1 MANTNTSNAVGTAR
15 QFTPQPQ
22 STYQRQLLTPRLGN
36 NIRARDV
43 QSAGAQ
49 LAESLGVLQ
58 NAIEKYRQDYDTRQK
73 DIAEKVVPILYGKE
87 DHDTRLT
94 IDSVALLNKAGIGG
108 LQDNPYALA
117 LIDQL
122 RGQEV
127 SSEIHKRYDAYAS
140 QEKLK
145 GTLEDEIKSYDDF
158 YNEHVQEYL
167 SNINVNNKYA
177 MDNGLYESRVVNTG
191 KVASKF
197 VTDKEEEMSINR
209 SEAISSFV
217 SENTR
222 NRWKWS
228 EDEENNFVSQI
239 GNLLTTTQ
247 ERDPTKNYQILDN
260 MMKTIASNTGNYGL
274 LSKLKEAVVYGSQ
287 RLGDFIDIDK
297 YKDLANESN
306 KAHWMQRTR
315 DIYDKVSTAKDK
327 RSLYEIVDG
336 FDDAEDRQ
344 IASGFVSGQLS
355 SIEAEDRQRR
365 AIELASAKAMTKAAV
380 GNINLKAQLSAI
392 MNGQTQDAMGNGIVM
407 SSSQLKDLGIDENQM
422 ILAIDSAITN
432 LNFDDPNAMS
442 QLMRLSYHPAYKGAF
457 SKVLQYDATAGLNS
471 LTIDNQELT
480 PSLQRCVDLYL
491 RSPSLFNDMVTDSSL
506 QAGVMCVATQGV
518 PTYLQVKDVLGDKSR
533 LEQIDKDM
541 KDAVQDGVSGMSL
554 PSLADGSSY
563 EGFSYTEPNSVAF
576 NDTYRNYARIYR
588 AEGFSVDEAI
598 RQTNYR
604 LSSEYYAFNGCPIP
618 KSVAKLCDIGGTDED
633 TCRSTFYWVL
643 GSKLKKYCESVGVDS
658 SVVTV
663 SYRSNNSNGQSII
676 SFSSSAGI
684 VSYPL
689 MGDNGIVTEARA
701 NLQQSGNQT
710 YDAPAS
716 EEFMKTEDNTAVENA
731 VKAKEDEQ
739 EYVYG
744 NNFFV
749 L

>member
-1 MANTNTSNAVGTAR
+1 MSTTNTSNAVGTAR

-36 NIRARDV
+36 NIRERDV
-43 QSAGAQ
+43 QSAGMQ
-49 LAESLGVLQ
+49 LAQSLGVLQ
-58 NAIEKYRQDYDTRQK
+58 NAIEQYRIDYDTRQK
-73 DIAEKVVPILYGKE
+73 DIAQKVVPILYGKE

-127 SSEIHKRYDAYAS
+127 AAEIHKRYDAYAS
-140 QEKLK
+140 QERLK

-158 YNEHVQEYL
+158 YNEHVHEYL

-197 VTDKEEEMSINR
+197 ITEKEEEMSINR

-222 NRWKWS
+222 NRWKWT
-228 EDEENNFVSQI
+228 EDEENTFISQV

-260 MMKTIASNTGNYGL
+260 MMKTIATNTGNYGL
-274 LSKLKEAVVYGSQ
+274 LSKLKDAVVYGNQ
-287 RLGDFIDIDK
+287 KLGDFIDIEK

-315 DIYDKVSTAKDK
+315 DVYDKVSTAKDK

-336 FDDAEDRQ
+336 FDDPEDRQ
-344 IASGFVSGQLS
+344 IASGFVGGQLS
-355 SIEAEDRQRR
+355 SIKAEERQKR
-365 AIELASAKAMTKAAV
+365 AIELATARAQTKAAV
-380 GNINLKAQLSAI
+380 GSINLKAQLSAI
-392 MNGQTQDAMGNGIVM
+392 MNGQTQDAMGNGVVT
-407 SSSQLKDLGIDENQM
+407 SASQLKALGIDENDM
-422 ILAIDSAITN
+422 ILAIDSTIAN
-432 LNFDDPNAMS
+432 LNFDDPNAMA

-471 LTIDNQELT
+471 LTVENQQLT

-491 RSPSLFNDMVTDSSL
+491 RSPSLFNDMVSDASL
-506 QAGVMCVATQGV
+506 QAGVMCIATEGV
-518 PTYLQVKDVLGDKSR
+518 STYLQVKDVLGDKSR
-533 LEQIDKDM
+533 LQQIDADM
-541 KDAVQDGVSGMSL
+541 KDVVQDGVSGMSL
-554 PSLADGSSY
+554 PSLADGKTPD
-563 EGFSYTEPNSVAF
+563 GFSYTEPNSMAF

-588 AEGFSVDEAI
+588 AEGLSPEEAV
-598 RQTNYR
+598 RQTGYR
-604 LSSEYYAFNGCPIP
+604 LNSEYFAFNGCPIP
-618 KSVAKLCDIGGTDED
+618 KSVTKLCDIGGTSDD
-633 TCRSTFYWVL
+633 ACRSAFYWVI
-643 GSKLKKYCESVGVDS
+643 GSKLKDYCEKTGVDS
-658 SVVTV
+658 SLVTV
-663 SYRSNNSNGQSII
+663 SYRSNNANGQSLIT
-676 SFSSSAGI
+676 FSSSSGV

-701 NLQQSGNQT
+701 NLEQSGNQT
-710 YDAPAS
+710 YDTPDA
-716 EEFMKTEDNTAVENA
+716 EKFYQQEDNSAVEAA
-731 VKAKEDEQ
+731 VQQKENE
-739 EYVYG
+739 ETYVYG
-744 NNFFV
+744 GHFFM
-749 L
+749 

>member
-22 STYQRQLLTPRLGN
+22 STYQRQLITPRLGN
-36 NIRARDV
+36 TIRSRDV

-58 NAIEKYRQDYDTRQK
+58 NAVEKYRQDYDTRQK
-73 DIAEKVVPILYGKE
+73 DIADKVVPILYGKE

-94 IDSVALLNKAGIGG
+94 VDSVALLNKAGIGG

-140 QEKLK
+140 QERLK

-158 YNEHVQEYL
+158 YNEHVQDYL
-167 SNINVNNKYA
+167 SNLNVNNKYA

-197 VTDKEEEMSINR
+197 ITEKEEEMSINR

-228 EDEENNFVSQI
+228 EDEENSFVSQV

-260 MMKTIASNTGNYGL
+260 MMKTIATNTGNYNIF
-274 LSKLKEAVVYGSQ
+274 SKLKEAVVYGNQ

-336 FDDAEDRQ
+336 FDDDEDRQ

-380 GNINLKAQLSAI
+380 GGINLKAQLSAI
-392 MNGQTQDAMGNGIVM
+392 MNGQKTDAMGNGIAM
-407 SSSQLKDLGIDENQM
+407 SASQLKSLGIEENDM
-422 ILAIDSAITN
+422 ILAIDSTIEH
-432 LNFDDPNAMS
+432 LNFDDPDAMAH
-442 QLMRLSYHPAYKGAF
+442 LVRLAYHPAYTGAF
-457 SKVLQYDATAGLNS
+457 SKVLQYDAIAGLNS
-471 LTIDNQELT
+471 LTVNNPEMTPILKRCTELY
-480 PSLQRCVDLYL
+480 SRY
-491 RSPSLFNDMVTDSSL
+491 PSLFNDLVSDPKL

-518 PTYLQVKDVLGDKSR
+518 STYLQVKDVLEDKSK
-533 LEQIDKDM
+533 LEQVDNDM

-563 EGFSYTEPNSVAF
+563 EGFSYTEIDSLDLKA
-576 NDTYRNYARIYR
+576 TYRNYARLYR
-588 AEGFSVDEAI
+588 AEGLSVDEAI
-598 RQTNYR
+598 RQTNYKVA
-604 LSSEYYAFNGCPIP
+604 SEYYAFNGCPIP
-618 KSVAKLCDIGGTDED
+618 KSIVNLCDIGGTDAD
-633 TCRSTFYWVL
+633 TCRSAFYWVL
-643 GSKLKKYCESVGVDS
+643 GSKLKNYCVSRGIDS
-658 SVVTV
+658 SAVTV
-663 SYRSNNSNGQSII
+663 SYHKNNDNGQAII
-676 SFSSSAGI
+676 TLSSSLGA

-689 MGDNGIVTEARA
+689 MGDTGIITEARA
-701 NLQQSGNQT
+701 NLEQSGNQT
-710 YDAPAS
+710 YEIPAS
-716 EEFMKTEDNTAVENA
+716 EKLAKEEDNTARDNAIQTWENE
-731 VKAKEDEQ
+731 KS
-739 EYVYG
+739 YVYNG
-744 NNFFV
+744 HFWM
-749 L
+749 